1 MCPAAAIGL
10 ALGYS
15 ASAIG
20 VGRFFNIPNRA
31 QREVGSVILRSGL
44 LDDLPVPQPE
54 YRKRRPRPLQMTPSR
69 AVREL
74 ARWSDDKTLDSVV
87 VTALR
92 ARAGSLTGNSDAER
106 PVGKV
111 PMDERQVAQVPQ
123 VGDCRDI
130 SPSEHP

>member
-1 MCPAAAIGL
+1 
-10 ALGYS
+10 
-15 ASAIG
+15 
-20 VGRFFNIPNRA
+20 
-31 QREVGSVILRSGL
+31 
-44 LDDLPVPQPE
+44 
-54 YRKRRPRPLQMTPSR
+54 MTPSR

-111 PMDERQVAQVPQ
+111 PMDERQAAVVRRVP
-123 VGDCRDI
+123 DCRDI
-130 SPSEHP
+130 SPS